1 MKRIVHPPTPQAD
14 LDKFKAK
21 QLETERG
28 EAVQDRPLSE
38 ISVDSL
44 LGDGL
49 LSLYREM
56 RNLKFLTSKGKLG
69 PAEAKDLRDTVKL
82 LFELKDREKEL
93 LESLDDDELRAL
105 KETNVNEE
113 NDSKGSGTP

>member
-1 MKRIVHPPTPQAD
+1 MKRIIHPPTTPEDLAKFQA
-14 LDKFKAK
+14 KK
-21 QLETERG
+21 LEQERG
-28 EAVQDRPLSE
+28 EMVSDKSLSD

-44 LGDGL
+44 IGDGL

-69 PAEAKDLRDTVKL
+69 PAEARDLRDTVKL

-93 LESLDDDELRAL
+93 LASLDDDELKDL
-105 KETNVNEE
+105 
-113 NDSKGSGTP
+113 NDNKKSDTEGSGPA